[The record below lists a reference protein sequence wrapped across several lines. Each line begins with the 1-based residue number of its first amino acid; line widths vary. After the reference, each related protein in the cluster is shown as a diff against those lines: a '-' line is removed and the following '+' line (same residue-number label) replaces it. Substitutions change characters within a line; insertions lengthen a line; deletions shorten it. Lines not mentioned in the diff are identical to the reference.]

1 MAQLF
6 QPTNDAP
13 ALKLMVL
20 ETDLPH
26 PDTQSEKGSFGE
38 ILHEHFS
45 RAGAAHH
52 PPLAV
57 KTNQVFVVTEKGGRM
72 PRKEE
77 FDGYDGLLITGSVY
91 DAHGDNPW
99 ILELLDLLKGML
111 RMLLLMEKRLTF

>member
-1 MAQLF
+1 MAQVF

-13 ALKLMVL
+13 ALKVMVL

-26 PDTQSEKGSFGE
+26 PDTYSEKGSFGE
-38 ILHEHFS
+38 ILHQHFS
-45 RAGAAHH
+45 RAGSAHH

-57 KTNQVFVVTEKGGRM
+57 KTSQVFVVTEQGGRM

-77 FDGYDGLLITGSVY
+77 FDGYDGLLITGSIY

-99 ILELLDLLKGML
+99 ILELLELLRG
-111 RMLLLMEKRLTF
+111 LLVTFCVNEGS